1 MVDEFV
7 AVLFSNFVLEPFNGL
22 VEELDDLAAFQ
33 ADHVIVMFL
42 LGNLEQ
48 GVATIEV
55 MANDQA
61 SGLELGQYAVHGSQA
76 DIFTG
81 VQQCLVD
88 VLGAEMSL
96 HVSGLLEDLQ
106 DLDARKRD
114 FQPCPAQFMV
124 LVGHGYSSQYRGGS
138 VMIDQSN
145 DSEERDQMQNL
156 IKTVIFFF
164 ALVLVSGCSYLGV
177 YKRDLPQGNL
187 ITEDMLAQIE
197 PGMSREQ
204 VQYVMGNPLLE
215 TPFDDDQWDYVFLLD
230 EAYGGVIYKRLTLTF
245 DNDRLVDIQA
255 DGDIDADVELTPENG
270 PGPAMQD
277 NALPDSVIDTT
288 PSRTTF
294 RDRAVE

>member
-7 AVLFSNFVLEPFNGL
+7 AMLFGDLVLQPFNGL
-22 VEELDDLAAFQ
+22 VEEFDDLAAFQ
-33 ADHVIVMFL
+33 TDHVIVMFL

-48 GVATIEV
+48 GVTTIEV

-61 SGLELGQYAVHGSQA
+61 SSFELSQYAVHGCQA
-76 DIFTG
+76 DILAG

-96 HVSGLLEDLQ
+96 HVPGLLEDLQ

-156 IKTVIFFF
+156 IKTVIFSF
-164 ALVLVSGCSYLGV
+164 ALALVSGCSYFGV

-187 ITEDMLAQIE
+187 ITEDMLAQLE

-215 TPFDDDQWDYVFLLD
+215 APFDDDQWDYVFLLD
-230 EAYGGVIYKRLTLTF
+230 EAYGGVIYKRVTLTF
-245 DNDRLVDIQA
+245 DNSRLVDIQTF
-255 DGDIDADVELTPENG
+255 GDIAANVDLKPASG
-270 PGPAMQD
+270 AGPAMQD

-288 PSRTTF
+288 PN
-294 RDRAVE
+294 RASFGEGLVE